1 MKLLAS
7 AVKNIKI
14 AAAIIR
20 KGGLVIF
27 PTETVYGLGADALN
41 PLAVGKIF
49 EVKKRPYFD
58 PLIVHIH
65 DISYLES
72 ICQNVPSV
80 AKKLAQKFWPGPLTL
95 VLPKKDIVPDITTA
109 GLKTVAVRMPSHPA
123 ALKLIKESGVP
134 IAAPSANLFGYLSP
148 TSCHDIK
155 EKMQGAVDIILDGG
169 KCELGIESTVIKVE
183 KDIVVVLR
191 PGAVEIEE
199 IEKDVGKVKVV
210 NKKSKQQES
219 PGQLSSHYSPTTPL
233 KVIKNKKC
241 LLPSGKK
248 IGLLAFK
255 KVEKKDIFHTVEILS
270 HKGDLRE
277 AAANFFSSLHRLDKA
292 GLDIIYAE
300 EVPRIGL
307 GYAIMD
313 RLRKAE
319 SK

>member
-1 MKLLAS
+1 MKFLAS
-7 AVKNIKI
+7 TVKNIKI
-14 AAAIIR
+14 AAAVIR

-27 PTETVYGLGADALN
+27 PTETVYGLGANALN

-65 DISYLES
+65 NISYLEN
-72 ICQNVPSV
+72 ICQNIPAS

-109 GLKTVAVRMPSHPA
+109 GLKTVAVRMPSHPV
-123 ALKLIKESGVP
+123 ALRLIKEACVP

-148 TSCHDIK
+148 TSIQDIK
-155 EKMQGAVDIILDGG
+155 EEIYNAVDIILDGG
-169 KCELGIESTVIKVE
+169 KCEVGIESTVVKVE
-183 KDIVVVLR
+183 KDIVILR

-199 IEKDVGKVKVV
+199 IEKIVGKVKVV
-210 NKKSKQQES
+210 NKKSKQIES

-233 KVIKNKKC
+233 KVIKNKNC
-241 LLPSGKK
+241 ILPSGKK

-255 KVEKKDIFHTVEILS
+255 KVEKKGIFDVVEILS
-270 HKGDLRE
+270 PTGDIYE

-292 GLDIIYAE
+292 KLDIIYAE
-300 EVPRIGL
+300 EVPKVGL
-307 GYAIMD
+307 GHAIMD

-319 SK
+319 RK

>member
-1 MKLLAS
+1 MKFFIPTT
-7 AVKNIKI
+7 KNIKI
-14 AAAIIR
+14 AATVIR

-27 PTETVYGLGADALN
+27 PTETVYGLGANALN

-58 PLIVHIH
+58 PLIVHVC

-72 ICQNVPSV
+72 VCLNVPSA

-95 VLPKKDIVPDITTA
+95 VLPKKNIVPDITTA
-109 GLKTVAVRMPSHPA
+109 GLNTVAVRMPSHQT
-123 ALKLIKESGVP
+123 ALRLIKEAGVP

-148 TSCHDIK
+148 TSAQDIK
-155 EKMQGAVDIILDGG
+155 EEIHSAVDIILDGG
-169 KCELGIESTVIKVE
+169 KCNVGIESTVVKVE
-183 KDIVVVLR
+183 KDIVILR

-199 IEKDVGKVKVV
+199 IEKIVGKVKVV
-210 NKKSKQQES
+210 NKKSKQIES

-233 KVIKNKKC
+233 KVIKNKKFI
-241 LLPSGKK
+241 LPSGKK

-255 KVEKKDIFHTVEILS
+255 KVEKKDIFDAVEILS
-270 HKGDLRE
+270 FNGDLRE

-300 EVPRIGL
+300 EVPKVGL

-319 SK
+319 RK